1 MPACWGVFLA
11 LQLTVT
17 AVTAQL
23 VEQSVGQSVGFKVGQ
38 ARSSVLNCHKELFA
52 RSRALSNPNA
62 PRNK

>member
-23 VEQSVGQSVGFKVGQ
+23 VEQSAGQSVGFKVGQ
-38 ARSSVLNCHKELFA
+38 ARSSVLNCHKEQF
-52 RSRALSNPNA
+52 SRALSNPNA